1 MLVLTRKSNERILI
15 GNDVEVVVLSV
26 QGQRVRLGIIASP
39 DKTIRRE
46 ECVLAWPT
54 DRAPVL
60 TEAN

>member
-26 QGQRVRLGIIASP
+26 QGQRVRLGIIAAS
-39 DKTIRRE
+39 DKAIRRE
-46 ECVLAWPT
+46 ECGLPSSV
-54 DRAPVL
+54 DRAPIL